1 MERTDGVPL
10 FVEELT
16 KALLE
21 ASTGDREAHERTL
34 LGHTLLGRGR
44 RSRFPARL
52 ADGAPGPARPCGQG
66 DRPNW
71 RGHRAGVL
79 LRAAGRGGAAKRGRI
94 AGLAGQARQ
103 GGADLP
109 ARCAPAVGLR
119 VEHALVQDA
128 AYGTLLRDRR
138 RQLHARVAAA
148 LEEHFPDAI
157 ALQPHLAAH
166 HCAEAG
172 LPEKAIRHHHE
183 AGRQAVAR
191 SAMQEA
197 IGQLKKALALLER
210 LAPGPGR
217 DRLELRPADL
227 WARRSRR
234 RRDTRRGRPAEPS
247 SGRANSPSRS
257 TTRPSSSTSWAASPP
272 TT

>member
-1 MERTDGVPL
+1 MTSLALGRLNGRDAGTLAERVAGSEALPAVLVEEIVERTDGVPL

-21 ASTGDREAHERTL
+21 AARVTGRRTSVRFRAYPPV
-34 LGHTLLGRGR
+34 TAR

-66 DRPNW
+66 DRPNR
-71 RGHRAGVL
+71 RGYRAGVL
-79 LRAAGRGGAAKRGRI
+79 LRTAGRGGAAKRGRI
-94 AGLAGQARQ
+94 AGLAGPARQ
-103 GGADLP
+103 DGADLQ
-109 ARCAPAVGLR
+109 RGAPPQSAYAFK
-119 VEHALVQDA
+119 HALVQDA

-157 ALQPHLAAH
+157 ALSRTSPPTTARRRACQRRRSAY
-166 HCAEAG
+166 
-172 LPEKAIRHHHE
+172 HHE

-197 IGQLKKALALLER
+197 IGQLRRGLWPCSR
-210 LAPGPGR
+210 GSRPAPG
-217 DRLELRPADL
+217 ATA
-227 WARRSRR
+227 W
-234 RRDTRRGRPAEPS
+234 S
-247 SGRANSPSRS
+247 SGCR
-257 TTRPSSSTSWAASPP
+257 
-272 TT
+272 